1 MSGSLESSGECFDIL
16 GSKKGMGCL
25 GVESQ
30 WRMFSYFGL
39 RIRNGLSGSWE
50 PVENVFIFWAPDKE
64 CIVWEL
70 GASGYI
76 SYFGLQIRNGLS
88 GSLESGGECFDILGS
103 EKGMGC
109 LG

>member
-1 MSGSLESSGECFDIL
+1 MENVFLFWAPDKEWVVSEGRIR
-16 GSKKGMGCL
+16 
-25 GVESQ
+25 
-30 WRMFSYFGL
+30 WRMFTYFGL
-39 RIRNGLSGSWE
+39 WIRNGLSGSWE

-88 GSLESGGECFDILGS
+88 GSLESGGECFHILGS
-103 EKGMGC
+103 G
-109 LG
+109 